1 MTILGYTW
9 RNLWRKPM
17 SPAVKEKTTLLIEKY
32 FIGQHNNELVINAD
46 SMGKFLHEYSELVIS
61 RTLDVAFGMKG

>member
-1 MTILGYTW
+1 
-9 RNLWRKPM
+9 M

-32 FIGQHNNELVINAD
+32 FIGQQNNELVINAD
-46 SMGKFLHEYSELVIS
+46 SMGKFLHEYSEIVIS